1 MDSLMSVAKGD
12 NRTDKHS
19 TDSNI
24 SMTMSHHSTMDDL
37 SALASEESGVSM
49 EQLDLL
55 YREQVFNLSSNVVYF
70 PVRHHSPACSFHLF
84 QAIEAYKPQ
93 IILIEGPESADPLI
107 QVLTDEATVPPVSLY
122 CTYETN
128 VEKAAFYYPLL
139 SYSPEYVAMREAVRQ
154 NIPVHFIDL
163 DVRPR
168 FLKAQSEADILAE
181 KEGQEQGRDRSSLQD
196 ETLLTSSAFMDK
208 LCESL
213 NCRNFD
219 ELWERLFEIRG
230 LQLRTTDFAREV
242 FTYCT
247 LSRMCYTLQR
257 LQEEGEL
264 EREQNMRRHISQ
276 AVQNYERVLVVTGG
290 FHTYGLLDR
299 GLKESG
305 GLERQAEEVGKTTS
319 KEASKEASKD
329 VSKDLSKDLSKD
341 VSEEVET
348 TATTSSSESTAGTSE
363 AALATH
369 DSGAVSSVQ
378 YTKQMYP
385 MIYTFAEAD
394 RLNGYASG
402 MPYVNYYELA
412 WTHIERSRQEPYT
425 RTSLQLLTALT
436 HRLREQKQH
445 VSTSDAIE
453 AYAMLQGLAH
463 LRSKHEGGVYE
474 LLDAVLS
481 AFVKG
486 EYSIATS
493 EPFTRL
499 KELLTGDKIGQIAPN
514 DWLVPIVEDFKR
526 HAAAAKLQIKT
537 TARHKKTL
545 DLYARPDHRRISQLL
560 HCVSFLVPEFAEK
573 NAGPDWLGNR
583 NMNLV
588 RETWTYSYSAL
599 IEARLIENSIFGG
612 TLQAA
617 AVRKLEEAATEIPG
631 HHSGRL
637 ADLLLHALL
646 MGLQELASSLYG
658 LVRAALRM
666 DGSLLSLCQTLRVLY
681 RLQQHGVLLGLRDD
695 EQLPQL
701 LVEAYRLAVDRLPSI
716 IGTAPDEHNDIV
728 EGLKLLAML
737 SSTPDELFDSRF
749 REQLTTL
756 LEEELPP
763 LLEGV
768 CMALAVSAGDRSRA
782 EIAQRTRG
790 YVRGTPEQVQKS
802 ALYLQGLFTAG
813 RDVFLYDDELLI
825 EVNRLLEELPHEE
838 FIAMVAELRLAFT
851 NFTPMETSLIA
862 DRVAHLLNSQDALL
876 EEAGV
881 EEQELLRA
889 QALDDA
895 LRKEFITWM
904 LINTK

>member
-1 MDSLMSVAKGD
+1 MDSLMSGPRADSKAD
-12 NRTDKHS
+12 RHS
-19 TDSNI
+19 TDSNT
-24 SMTMSHHSTMDDL
+24 SMTMLHHSVMDGL
-37 SALASEESGVSM
+37 SGLASEESEVSV
-49 EQLDLL
+49 EQLELL
-55 YREQVFNLSSNVVYF
+55 CREQVFNMSSNVVYF
-70 PVRHHSPACSFHLF
+70 PVRHHSPACSFHLLN
-84 QAIEAYKPQ
+84 AIQAYKPQ
-93 IILIEGPESADPLI
+93 IVLIEGPESADPLI
-107 QVLTDEATVPPVSLY
+107 HVLTDEATVPPVSLY
-122 CTYETN
+122 CTYETSM
-128 VEKAAFYYPLL
+128 EKAAFYYPLL

-154 NIPVHFIDL
+154 NVPVRFIDL
-163 DVRPR
+163 DFRPR
-168 FLKAQSEADILAE
+168 LIESQSETDIVGQV
-181 KEGQEQGRDRSSLQD
+181 EGQADRSSLQD
-196 ETLLTSSAFMDK
+196 ETLLTSSGFMDK

-213 NCRNFD
+213 NCRSFD

-230 LQLRTTDFAREV
+230 LQLSTSEFVHEV

-247 LSRMCYTLQR
+247 LSRMCYTPQR

-264 EREQNMRRHISQ
+264 ERERNMRRHIRQ
-276 AVQNYERVLVVTGG
+276 AMQDYERVLVVTGG
-290 FHTYGLLDR
+290 FHTYGLLDM
-299 GLKESG
+299 GPKESE
-305 GLERQAEEVGKTTS
+305 GLEIQAEVMFKT
-319 KEASKEASKD
+319 ASKD
-329 VSKDLSKDLSKD
+329 ASKNDK
-341 VSEEVET
+341 
-348 TATTSSSESTAGTSE
+348 TAVTTSSSESTAISFE
-363 AALATH
+363 AARASH
-369 DSGAVSSVQ
+369 DFGVVSSVE
-378 YTKQMYP
+378 YKKQMYP

-412 WTHIERSRQEPYT
+412 WAHIERPRQDPYT

-436 HRLREQKQH
+436 RRLREQKQH

-453 AYAMLQGLAH
+453 AYAMVQGLAH
-463 LRSKHEGGVYE
+463 LRGKQEGGVYE
-474 LLDAVLS
+474 LVDAVLS

-493 EPFTRL
+493 EPVMKLT
-499 KELLTGDKIGQIAPN
+499 ELLTGDKIGQIAPN

-526 HAAAAKLQIKT
+526 HAATAKLQIKT

-617 AVRKLEEAATEIPG
+617 AVRKLEEAATDIPE

-695 EQLPQL
+695 EQLPHL
-701 LVEAYRLAVDRLPSI
+701 LVEAYSLAVDRLPAI
-716 IGTAPDEHNDIV
+716 IGTAPDEHNDII

-737 SSTPDELFDSRF
+737 SSAPDELFDHRF
-749 REQLTTL
+749 RDQLTTL

-768 CMALAVSAGDRSRA
+768 CMALAVSAGDRTRA
-782 EIAQRTRG
+782 EIAHRTRG

-802 ALYLQGLFTAG
+802 ALYLRGLFTAG

-851 NFTPMETSLIA
+851 YFTPMETSLIA
-862 DRVAHLLNSQDALL
+862 DRVAHVLSTQEDLL
-876 EEAGV
+876 EVSGL

-895 LRKEFITWM
+895 LRKEFTAWM
-904 LINTK
+904 LINTN